1 MSSQSV
7 PVKKADMHVPAM
19 EEVAKVLND
28 GLEKNFS
35 TVSVNVVECPDLTQK
50 PYGLSAPGLNG
61 HPRLADIGGPP
72 YLTPLPQLN
81 KVYTFTQIAELVDLP
96 GAFMIGA
103 GAGPHKHIGCC
114 CELIN
119 DVKLDKSGNVA
130 VMNSHIAKVS
140 TEDGGCI
147 QETLTKN
154 EFSLMGNFLC
164 CDGNPGKVIEIK
176 ASKRTGEENF
186 MSCIRKV
193 LGSHYGNKPVALGGV
208 FLVEK
213 GKANLHIMPDFS
225 KTPLTSQE
233 QVGKWLKFYEMDS
246 PLVCLGELVSHD
258 PGMDLRVEHFHC
270 YSEHGQGGHYH
281 NDTTPNEVEYRGYF
295 MLANYVYRVDQP
307 PQTTELAR

>member
-1 MSSQSV
+1 MNHLCFQ
-7 PVKKADMHVPAM
+7 
-19 EEVAKVLND
+19 
-28 GLEKNFS
+28 
-35 TVSVNVVECPDLTQK
+35 
-50 PYGLSAPGLNG
+50 
-61 HPRLADIGGPP
+61 
-72 YLTPLPQLN
+72 
-81 KVYTFTQIAELVDLP
+81 VYTFTQIAELVDLP

-154 EFSLMGNFLC
+154 EFSLMGNFYVVMATQERL
-164 CDGNPGKVIEIK
+164 VIEVK

-186 MSCIRKV
+186 MSCIRK
-193 LGSHYGNKPVALGGV
+193 
-208 FLVEK
+208 
-213 GKANLHIMPDFS
+213 PDFS

-295 MLANYVYRVDQP
+295 ILADYVYRVDQP